1 MTFSHDRINYKR
13 KPRKTIQSLGEY
25 LCNMIIKENHGELSL
40 EKSFYTLLNVA
51 FESASRTS
59 NEKINDEDFF
69 DKN

>member
-1 MTFSHDRINYKR
+1 
-13 KPRKTIQSLGEY
+13 
-25 LCNMIIKENHGELSL
+25 MIIKENHGELSL